1 MAADYQGLELTTESA
16 AAAEGYSNAVRG
28 YMGYRTDVGGHLK
41 AALTADAE
49 MPMALITRGYFFHLF
64 SIPALE
70 RKAADSAQAAQAAIA
85 GRGATQR
92 EKWHLAALQA
102 WNVGDMSG
110 ATDWWEQILLHHPHD
125 VMAIRL
131 SHFTHF
137 YLHGGGAMRQSI
149 NRILPA
155 WGEDRPDFGFVFGMS
170 AFAHEEAGDYGAAEV
185 AGRRAVEINPKDI
198 WAAHAVT
205 HVFEMQ
211 GRQDEGIA
219 WLDRLSPEWV
229 DLNNFR
235 FHTWWHKA
243 IFHLENGQHEA
254 ALDLYDREFWAEPSD
269 EYLDFTNAAAMLWR
283 LDYQGVD
290 VGRRWSVL
298 ADVAER
304 HNKDAILTFADA
316 HYMMALAKDGRGEA
330 AQAMLD
336 SQAAAAQGT
345 GDQARVA
352 AAVGLPVCRATLAL
366 CQESAGEAADIL
378 LPLRDHIWRLGGS
391 HAQRDVWAQMLC
403 RALLEAE
410 RFEDARGL
418 LAQRTIER
426 PNSATSW
433 RWYAEALE
441 GCGEGAAAA
450 AAREN
455 AA

>member
-110 ATDWWEQILLHHPHD
+110 ATDWWEQILLHHLHD

-170 AFAHEEAGDYGAAEV
+170 AFAHEEAGDYGVAEA

-205 HVFEMQ
+205 HILRCKVV
-211 GRQDEGIA
+211 RRRA
-219 WLDRLSPEWV
+219 SPGW
-229 DLNNFR
+229 
-235 FHTWWHKA
+235 
-243 IFHLENGQHEA
+243 I
-254 ALDLYDREFWAEPSD
+254 
-269 EYLDFTNAAAMLWR
+269 
-283 LDYQGVD
+283 
-290 VGRRWSVL
+290 
-298 ADVAER
+298 
-304 HNKDAILTFADA
+304 
-316 HYMMALAKDGRGEA
+316 ALA
-330 AQAMLD
+330 
-336 SQAAAAQGT
+336 
-345 GDQARVA
+345 
-352 AAVGLPVCRATLAL
+352 
-366 CQESAGEAADIL
+366 
-378 LPLRDHIWRLGGS
+378 
-391 HAQRDVWAQMLC
+391 
-403 RALLEAE
+403 
-410 RFEDARGL
+410 
-418 LAQRTIER
+418 
-426 PNSATSW
+426 PN
-433 RWYAEALE
+433 
-441 GCGEGAAAA
+441 G
-450 AAREN
+450 
-455 AA
+455 